1 MSWEGTFTYV
11 IARAADVMTAS
22 IVWRQP
28 DVTISSHCGLELRKP
43 KGNWFLR
50 GLGRLLNRIQKNH
63 TEEAIKGDIADA
75 KAAIL
80 FLGG

>member
-1 MSWEGTFTYV
+1 MSWQGTFTYV

-22 IVWRQP
+22 IIWRQP

-50 GLGRLLNRIQKNH
+50 GLGRLLNRMQAGH
-63 TEEAIKGDIADA
+63 TEMAIRGDIQEAKEAIQ
-75 KAAIL
+75 